1 MGRIFKTAEFT
12 SWANDEG
19 LEDAALLAA
28 VDEMDRGLID
38 ANLGGSVV
46 KKRVPRLNQGKRS
59 GFRTLIAFRSED
71 KAFYMFGFAKN
82 ERDNITKTEK
92 AVLLELAK
100 LLLSYSNTQLAKAIK
115 DKELYEVIRNEP
127 LT

>member
-1 MGRIFKTAEFT
+1 VGRIFKTAEFT

>member
-1 MGRIFKTAEFT
+1 MGRIFKTEEFT

-19 LEDAALLAA
+19 LEDTALILA
-28 VDEMDRGLID
+28 VTEMDNGLID
-38 ANLGGSVV
+38 AKLGGCVV
-46 KKRVPRLNQGKRS
+46 KKRVPRLNQGKSS

-100 LLLSYSNTQLAKAIK
+100 LLLSYNNTQLAKAIK

>member
-1 MGRIFKTAEFT
+1 VGRIFKTAEFT

-100 LLLSYSNTQLAKAIK
+100 LLMSYNNTQLAKAIK